1 MASSF
6 DLVIIGAGVV
16 GSAIARELSRYKIDI
31 ALIEKEPDVSFGTSK
46 ANSGIIHA
54 GFHSP
59 PGSLKAK
66 LCVAGNRMFDRLSEE
81 LNVPFERR
89 GELVV
94 AFGLEESRILQELYA
109 QGKKNNV
116 QYLELLGRERTLE
129 IEPNLNQ
136 DVSASLYAPT
146 AGIIGP
152 YELCYAL
159 AENASANGV
168 ELQLN
173 KRVTD
178 IQKKGSHSFQIYC
191 QDGSKY
197 KTKYLVNAA
206 GLFADEITEMLGLKT
221 FKIRPRKGEEYL
233 LDKRVG
239 SLVKH
244 VIFPVPGKTSKG
256 MLIIP
261 TIDGPVMVGPT
272 ADDIERKDDFT
283 TSRNG
288 LERVFNHA
296 QKMIPRIRSSDIITA
311 FAGLRPAAESGD
323 FLIGSTG
330 IPGFINVAGIQSP
343 GLTASPAIAEM
354 VRDVLLKEGLK
365 LVAKPSFTPVRPA
378 HPHCRNLIDEDR
390 IGELEELIREDPAYS
405 RLVCRCE
412 KVTEAEITAAVRK
425 GHVTLDSLKF
435 TTRALSGRCQ
445 GGFCT
450 HRILQIIHRETG
462 IPIEKIS
469 KKGAGSE
476 IVLYPLKKGDER

>member
-1 MASSF
+1 LTSSF
-6 DLVIIGAGVV
+6 DLIIIGAGVV
-16 GSAIARELSRYKIDI
+16 GAAIARELSRYKIDI
-31 ALIEKEPDVSFGTSK
+31 ALLEKEPDVSFGTSK

-94 AFGLEESRILQELYA
+94 AFGLEESRILQELYV

-129 IEPNLNQ
+129 IEPNLNP

-159 AENASANGV
+159 SENAADNGV
-168 ELQLN
+168 ELLLN
-173 KRVTD
+173 KKVSN
-178 IQKKGSHSFQIYC
+178 IQKKGSLQIYC
-191 QDGSKY
+191 EDGSKY

-239 SLVKH
+239 DLVQH

-283 TSRNG
+283 TSKDG

-296 QKMIPRIRSSDIITA
+296 QKMIPQIRSNDIITA
-311 FAGLRPAAESGD
+311 FAGLRPAAEGGD
-323 FLIGSTG
+323 FIIGRTE
-330 IPGFINVAGIQSP
+330 IPGVINVAGIQSP

-354 VRDVLLKEGLK
+354 VRDLLLQEGLK
-365 LVAKPSFTPVRPA
+365 LTANPSFTPIRPA
-378 HPHCRNLIDEDR
+378 HPHCRNLIDEERMD
-390 IGELEELIREDPAYS
+390 ELEALIREDPAYA

-412 KVTEAEITAAVRK
+412 KVTEAEIIAAVRK

-469 KKGAGSE
+469 KKGPGSE
-476 IVLYPLKKGDER
+476 IVLAPLKKGDER